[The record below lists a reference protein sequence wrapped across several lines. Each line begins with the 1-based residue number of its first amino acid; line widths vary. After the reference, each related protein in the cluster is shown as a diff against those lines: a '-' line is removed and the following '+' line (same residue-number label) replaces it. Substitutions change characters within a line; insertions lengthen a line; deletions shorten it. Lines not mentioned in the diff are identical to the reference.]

1 MTEATRKVFT
11 EVIDEVSSMLI
22 FTLTSKQEMPPVGHK
37 IECTLQPTFL
47 YSLWTVL
54 RELSFVTL
62 LTVLTTSLTSSLEYS
77 VHEQEFVNASVYLS
91 AANCRYA
98 KNNYVKKMQT
108 FIYLFSTT
116 SQIPGC
122 FQARAYPICHG
133 AKEGV
138 HPGQVPSPSQR

>member
-1 MTEATRKVFT
+1 MDSVKR
-11 EVIDEVSSMLI
+11 
-22 FTLTSKQEMPPVGHK
+22 
-37 IECTLQPTFL
+37 TFL
-47 YSLWTVL
+47 
-54 RELSFVTL
+54 TL
-62 LTVLTTSLTSSLEYS
+62 LTVLTTSLASSLEYS

-133 AKEGV
+133 AKRGCTLDR
-138 HPGQVPSPSQR
+138 SPAHCSVNTPCHYLLHLIIRY

>member
-11 EVIDEVSSMLI
+11 EVIDEVNSMLI

-62 LTVLTTSLTSSLEYS
+62 LTVLTTSLASSLEYS

-98 KNNYVKKMQT
+98 KNNYVKKNANVHLSI
-108 FIYLFSTT
+108 FHHFSN
-116 SQIPGC
+116 SRLLPG
-122 FQARAYPICHG
+122 
-133 AKEGV
+133 
-138 HPGQVPSPSQR
+138 

>member
-54 RELSFVTL
+54 RELSLVTL
-62 LTVLTTSLTSSLEYS
+62 LTVLTTSLASSLEYS

-98 KNNYVKKMQT
+98 KK
-108 FIYLFSTT
+108 
-116 SQIPGC
+116 
-122 FQARAYPICHG
+122 
-133 AKEGV
+133 
-138 HPGQVPSPSQR
+138 